1 MFQMASVSRLGL
13 VLDDDGKY
21 GVRVTKIEDY
31 AVVEG
36 TCIRTGDVILKIN
49 GLDAKSNWRNLL
61 KSGPPNSPFRLQFRS
76 QVNNQVSTCVIYKQ
90 IVSALSE
97 KTYQPA
103 AAMRVSF
110 WSEML

>member
-1 MFQMASVSRLGL
+1 MASASRLGL
-13 VLDDDGKY
+13 VLEDDGKC

-61 KSGPPNSPFRLQFRS
+61 KSGPPNSPFQLQFRS

-90 IVSALSE
+90 IVSALLE
-97 KTYQPA
+97 KTCQPA
-103 AAMRVSF
+103 AAMQVSF